1 MPLGAHDVGRR
12 VVVRYLLATPEPGAS
27 ATDVLG
33 RLVAYD
39 DEGLEVET
47 DDGSRVRVP
56 AARVVAGKPVPP
68 RPARRPARDAT
79 PRIDADMLQRVCDQ
93 GWPARTVQRLGD
105 WLLRE
110 AAGFTGRANSVLPVG
125 DPGVPLD
132 QALAVVQDF
141 YTRHGLPVLVQ
152 AVLGAPI
159 EQRLL
164 AAGWQVARHDEGA
177 LVQVAS
183 VARALGF
190 ARSVPGR
197 AGPGAPE
204 VALLDAPSED
214 WMAVYGRTSDVPADV
229 VAGVLAG
236 PPVSAF
242 AAIGAD
248 QPGGP
253 VAIGR
258 GVVTDEWL
266 GLAAVEVVPSRRR
279 EGLAARVVDRLLEWG
294 AARGAESAYLQTMP
308 GNAAA
313 LGLYRPYGF
322 VTHHRYRYLA
332 PAPGAPARPGP
343 GQGHAR

>member
-1 MPLGAHDVGRR
+1 

-39 DEGLEVET
+39 TDALEVET
-47 DDGSRVRVP
+47 DDGARVRVP
-56 AARVVAGKPVPP
+56 TARVVAGRPVPP
-68 RPARRPARDAT
+68 RPARRPPGHPT
-79 PRIDADMLQRVCDQ
+79 PDIDADTLQQVCDQ

-105 WLLRE
+105 WRLRE

-125 DPGVPLD
+125 DPGMPLD
-132 QALAVVQDF
+132 EALAAVREF
-141 YTRHGLPVLVQ
+141 YSAHGLPVLAQ
-152 AVLGAPI
+152 AVIGAPI

-164 AAGWQVARHDEGA
+164 DAGWQVARHREGA

-183 VARALGF
+183 VARALRTVRTSGDSAGS
-190 ARSVPGR
+190 AR
-197 AGPGAPE
+197 PE
-204 VALLDAPSED
+204 VALLDAPTEQ
-214 WMAVYGRTSDVPADV
+214 WMAVYGRTSDVPAEV

-236 PPVSAF
+236 PPVTAF
-242 AAIGAD
+242 AAIDAD
-248 QPGGP
+248 RPGGP

-258 GVVTDEWL
+258 GVVTGGWL

-294 AARGAESAYLQTMP
+294 AAHGAESAYLQTLP
-308 GNAAA
+308 ANAAA
-313 LGLYRPYGF
+313 IALYRPYGF

-332 PAPGAPARPGP
+332 PAPDAPARPVP
-343 GQGHAR
+343 GRDHAR